1 MASTYTTNLGIEKIG
16 AGEQAGAWGTTT
28 NNNFDLIDEAV
39 NGVVSISVT
48 GTTTKTVTTSNGSL
62 SEGGRK
68 VLIFTGSPGGD
79 CTVTI
84 SPNDA
89 EKMYFIDNQADQK
102 LIIIQGTGHSS
113 PAAGDGRA
121 VEIAAQSKG
130 FIYADG
136 GGGSNAKVIDLLST
150 ISILG
155 TKLTATATE
164 LNKID
169 GDTSATATTIVDADR
184 VVLNDGGTMVQAA
197 VTDVS
202 TYVNQNLVEVKSLA
216 TISGT
221 LNVIAGGATSVYQQI
236 VVSSGTQTVNV
247 QTDNLVAG
255 QYVIIDK
262 KTSANKITINWN
274 AGDGSTALSGSN
286 VSTGIS
292 LGDSVD
298 FALGLFNGTSFSF
311 TETVKF

>member
-16 AGEQAGAWGTTT
+16 AGEQAGAWGNTT

-39 NGVVSISVT
+39 NGVVTIALS
-48 GTTTKTVTTSNGSL
+48 GTSKTVTTSNGSI

-84 SPNDA
+84 SPPEA

-102 LIIIQGTGHSS
+102 LIIIQGTG
-113 PAAGDGRA
+113 GNVGNNRA
-121 VEIAAQSKG
+121 VEIAASSKG

-136 GGGSNAKVIDLLST
+136 AGSSNAKVIDLLNGFS
-150 ISILG
+150 SGG
-155 TKLTATATE
+155 TKVASTGAE
-164 LNKID
+164 LNILD

-184 VVLNDGGTMVQAA
+184 VVLNDDGTMVQAA

-216 TISGT
+216 TISGA

-274 AGDGSTALSGSN
+274 AGDGSTALSGGN

>member
-28 NNNFDLIDEAV
+28 NNNFDLLDEAV
-39 NGVVSISVT
+39 NGVISISLS
-48 GTTTKTVTTSNGSL
+48 GTSKTLTTSNGTL

-68 VLIFTGSPGGD
+68 VIIFTGSPGGD

-84 SPNDA
+84 SPPEA

-102 LIIIQGTGHSS
+102 LIMIQGTGGTVGNS
-113 PAAGDGRA
+113 RA
-121 VEIAAQSKG
+121 VEIAASSKG
-130 FIYADG
+130 LIYADG
-136 GGGSNAKVIDLLST
+136 AGSSNAKVVDLFNGIT
-150 ISILG
+150 FG
-155 TKLTATATE
+155 NTKLTTTAAE
-164 LNKID
+164 LNIVD
-169 GDTSATATTIVDADR
+169 GDTSATSTTIADADR
-184 VVLNDGGTMVQAA
+184 VLLNDNGTMVQAA

-202 TYVNQNLVEVKSLA
+202 TYVNQNLVEVKSPA
-216 TISGT
+216 TITGALS
-221 LNVIAGGATSVYQQI
+221 VVASGATSVYQQI
-236 VVSSGTQTVNV
+236 TVGSGSQTVNV

-262 KTSANKITINWN
+262 KTSANSITINWN

-286 VSTGIS
+286 VSTGIT
-292 LGDSVD
+292 LGASVD
-298 FALGLFNGTSFSF
+298 LAIGIFNGTSFSF

>member
-16 AGEQAGAWGTTT
+16 SGEQAGTWGTTT
-28 NNNFDLIDEAV
+28 NNNLDIIDEAV
-39 NGVVSISVT
+39 NGVISISVS
-48 GTTTKTVTTSNGSL
+48 GTTTKTLTTSSGLL

-68 VLIFTGSPGGD
+68 VLVFTGSPGGD

-84 SPNDA
+84 DPA
-89 EKMYFIDNQADQK
+89 EVEKMYFIDNQSDQK
-102 LIIIQGTGHSS
+102 LIIIQGTGGTVGNS
-113 PAAGDGRA
+113 RA
-121 VEIAAQSKG
+121 VEVAAASKG

-136 GGGSNAKVIDLLST
+136 GGDANAKVVDLLNGIT
-150 ISILG
+150 FG
-155 TKLTATATE
+155 NTKLTATATE
-164 LNKID
+164 LNIID
-169 GDTSATATTIVDADR
+169 GDTSATSTTVVDADR
-184 VVLNDGGTMVQAA
+184 VVLNDDGTMVQAA
-197 VTDVS
+197 VTNLS
-202 TYVNQNLVEVKSLA
+202 TYFNQNLVEVKSLA
-216 TISGT
+216 TISGA
-221 LNVIAGGATSVYQQI
+221 LDVIAGGPTSVYQQI

-262 KTSANKITINWN
+262 KTSANKITINWD
-274 AGDGSTALSGSN
+274 AGDGTTALSGDN

-298 FALGLFNGTSFSF
+298 LAIGIFNGTSFSF

>member
-16 AGEQAGAWGTTT
+16 SGEQAGAWGNTT

-39 NGVVSISVT
+39 NGVVSISVA

-84 SPNDA
+84 SPAEA

-150 ISILG
+150 ISIGG

-169 GDTSATATTIVDADR
+169 GDTSATSTTVADADR
-184 VVLNDGGTMVQAA
+184 VVLNDDGTMVQCA
-197 VTDVS
+197 VTDMS
-202 TYVNQNLVEVKSLA
+202 TYYNSNLVEVKSLQ
-216 TISGT
+216 TISGALDVT
-221 LNVIAGGATSVYQQI
+221 ATKATSVYQQVI
-236 VVSSGTQTVNV
+236 VSSGTQQVNV
-247 QTDNLVAG
+247 RTTNLVAG

-262 KTSANKITINWN
+262 KTSANKMTINWN
-274 AGDGSTALSGSN
+274 AGDGSTALSGGN

-298 FALGLFNGTSFSF
+298 LAIGIFNGTFFSF